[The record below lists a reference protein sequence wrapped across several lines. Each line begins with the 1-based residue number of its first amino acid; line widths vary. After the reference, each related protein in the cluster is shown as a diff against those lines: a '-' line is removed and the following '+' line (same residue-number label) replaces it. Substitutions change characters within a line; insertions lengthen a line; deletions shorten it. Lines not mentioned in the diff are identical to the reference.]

1 MICEKS
7 HEYYAHC
14 AAITPGIQK
23 MHALL
28 LKIPV
33 AILLSLGLLGC
44 ATNGDPRDPLEP
56 LNRSIYK
63 FNDVVD
69 KAVLKPVARGYKEAM
84 PDPARTA
91 IGNFFSNLD
100 DVLVLLNDLLQLK
113 IDQSAS
119 DFSRLVWNTSVGIA
133 GLIDVATP
141 MDLPKHNEDFGQT
154 LGYWSVGNGPYLVLP
169 FLGPSTLRDTVGTV
183 VDTHFDPVAQHTP
196 VPERNSAIAIDTV
209 DTRSRLLDAEKVLDE
224 AAIDRYVFL
233 RDAYLQRR
241 RGLVYDGNPPR
252 EKFEDDEDPAP
263 AKPAASRP

>member
-1 MICEKS
+1 
-7 HEYYAHC
+7 
-14 AAITPGIQK
+14 

-28 LKIPV
+28 LKLPV
-33 AILLSLGLLGC
+33 AILLSLSLLGC

-56 LNRSIYK
+56 LNRGIYK

-69 KAVLKPVARGYKEAM
+69 KAVLKPVATGYKEAM
-84 PDPARTA
+84 PDPVRTA

-100 DVLVLLNDLLQLK
+100 DVLVLLNDLLQFKLE
-113 IDQSAS
+113 QAAS

-141 MDLPKHNEDFGQT
+141 MDLPKRNEDFGQT
-154 LGYWSVGNGPYLVLP
+154 LGYWGVGNGPYLVLP
-169 FLGPSTLRDTVGTV
+169 FLGPSTLRDTVGIA
-183 VDTHFDPVAQHTP
+183 VDAQFDPVTQHTP
-196 VPERNSAIAIDTV
+196 VPERNSAIAIHSV
-209 DTRSRLLDAEKVLDE
+209 DNRARLLDAEKVLDE

-252 EKFEDDEDPAP
+252 EKFEDNDDPAS
-263 AKPAASRP
+263 SRP